1 MNEVDLSSIPDD
13 QFWSWLAGF
22 SDGEACFAL
31 RFSGAK
37 WKSYH
42 PDFIIG
48 LRADDWRILDAI
60 QRRTDIGYTRSVPR
74 RDGDNPQIAWHVT
87 GLADSQALAVGF
99 RLGCGLFAKK
109 RRDFELWAEA
119 VELIIAFGG
128 GIVRSAATERLGQ
141 IKRELHHIKEYHP
154 EYADGWQERGGR
166 RSTPRSIE
174 RPAGV
179 HSRRAAKRFWNSAD
193 GATEKAARQRRYAKL
208 TQGQID
214 EIVARAIAGERRV
227 DIAAEFGVS
236 RQLVDGFLRGDSPRR
251 DGTLDKMKDHSTG
264 LRASDPDFWKTE
276 AGQRAHRNQALLRGK
291 LSQDQI
297 DEIVSRYK
305 AGDNTMAGLAAEFG
319 VSRPLVSRFIKG
331 NYIRRD

>member
-74 RDGDNPQIAWHVT
+74 RGGDNPQIAWHVT

-128 GIVRSAATERLGQ
+128 GIARSAATERLGQ

-193 GATEKAARQRRYAKL
+193 GTTEKIARQRRYAKL
-208 TQGQID
+208 TQGQVD
-214 EIVARAIAGERRV
+214 EIVARVLAGDRRV
-227 DIAAEFGVS
+227 SLATEFGVS
-236 RQLVDGFLRGDSPRR
+236 VQFIGNLVRGERSRR
-251 DGTLDKMKDHSTG
+251 DGTLQPLAAHKGPAATS
-264 LRASDPDFWKTE
+264 PEFWKTE
-276 AGQRAHRNQALLRGK
+276 AGQRAHKRQALLRGK

-297 DEIVSRYK
+297 DEIVSRYE
-305 AGDNTMAGLAAEFG
+305 AGDGTMASLAAEFG
-319 VSRPLVSRFIKG
+319 VSRPLVSKFIKG